1 MPDAPSAFGWWS
13 LAFALGTLRF
23 VWRSLQPW
31 IGLPPALFG
40 AEALQA
46 SAAVL
51 LLVGVGR
58 LVGFNPSRPVL
69 AGGIAVVVAWA
80 AIFVFVRFDLVLLS
94 VPLHI
99 LAGAALSATAVA
111 LFREHRRRPNLNL
124 NLAGPPFAVWGL
136 VEFLYPLTLS
146 NPWLVPWYFLLTQGL
161 AVIIAVGLVVGAL
174 RRFQDDTR
182 RAEARLVTAFETMPA
197 QVALFDAAGGLVHG
211 NAAYHADY
219 GPDARRAPEP
229 NLRFEDLMQ
238 RLSRHRAPQLVE
250 AVETK
255 ALRESAVEVEFEAVL
270 PGDRTFTVRKAAT
283 PDGGSILVAVD
294 ISAQTERERE
304 LLQSARLLRGTLDVA
319 KVGIAAFGTG
329 GMIVAWSKRF
339 IEAIELAGAPP
350 TADTTLDGLIGA
362 LAHRGDLGPGAPWD
376 LASQAIAQ
384 AVGAADGKV
393 DLALP
398 SGRRA
403 MLLWHNVAG
412 GGTVLCGLPV
422 AAALAS
428 ADR

>member
-1 MPDAPSAFGWWS
+1 MPSLSLTTVLLGSGLSCAIVCYVMAHLRRMPDAPSAFGWWS

-376 LASQAIAQ
+376 L
-384 AVGAADGKV
+384 
-393 DLALP
+393 
-398 SGRRA
+398 GR
-403 MLLWHNVAG
+403 
-412 GGTVLCGLPV
+412 VLN
-422 AAALAS
+422 
-428 ADR
+428 

>member
-1 MPDAPSAFGWWS
+1 M
-13 LAFALGTLRF
+13 
-23 VWRSLQPW
+23 
-31 IGLPPALFG
+31 
-40 AEALQA
+40 
-46 SAAVL
+46 
-51 LLVGVGR
+51 
-58 LVGFNPSRPVL
+58 
-69 AGGIAVVVAWA
+69 
-80 AIFVFVRFDLVLLS
+80 
-94 VPLHI
+94 
-99 LAGAALSATAVA
+99 
-111 LFREHRRRPNLNL
+111 
-124 NLAGPPFAVWGL
+124 
-136 VEFLYPLTLS
+136 
-146 NPWLVPWYFLLTQGL
+146 
-161 AVIIAVGLVVGAL
+161 
-174 RRFQDDTR
+174 
-182 RAEARLVTAFETMPA
+182 
-197 QVALFDAAGGLVHG
+197 ALFDAAGGLVHG

-376 LASQAIAQ
+376 L
-384 AVGAADGKV
+384 
-393 DLALP
+393 
-398 SGRRA
+398 GR
-403 MLLWHNVAG
+403 
-412 GGTVLCGLPV
+412 VLN
-422 AAALAS
+422 
-428 ADR
+428 